1 MIIEAL
7 AKRGIAVQRS
17 SQLFRGYNM
26 SDKGPYLVRAGSRIT
41 PDNGIYFL
49 ENQDGRVFPCIDQ
62 VVCVLSGT
70 EYAGKVKNLEEARQ
84 LVREGKIYGFPASD
98 LYAEYYNFEENPELE
113 SIFKYGYS
121 VKSRKYIED
130 VMKEIGFLR
139 YTATELGADGVPTRL
154 DPATS
159 EGSVWDED
167 GEIGRLD
174 NEEWLVQR
182 CVQFEADGYATI
194 KMYFDHKPTAKEIE
208 KAEAIREFEGGPE
221 EVWYVWDERT
231 DDQIPVH
238 WLDAD
243 GDICRKVQIMRE
255 LGGGL

>member
-1 MIIEAL
+1 MCFGAFL
-7 AKRGIAVQRS
+7 PARHVGRGFLRKRR
-17 SQLFRGYNM
+17 
-26 SDKGPYLVRAGSRIT
+26 
-41 PDNGIYFL
+41 
-49 ENQDGRVFPCIDQ
+49 
-62 VVCVLSGT
+62 
-70 EYAGKVKNLEEARQ
+70 
-84 LVREGKIYGFPASD
+84 
-98 LYAEYYNFEENPELE
+98 
-113 SIFKYGYS
+113 
-121 VKSRKYIED
+121 
-130 VMKEIGFLR
+130 MKEIGFLR

-255 LGGGL
+255 LGGGLYYGCKGNARTAGGDSATVLATIFDSHSIITDVGEGNK